1 MTLFERLMILVKNFM
16 DYPINLD
23 GFEFTPWG
31 LMVFVAVATIAMKFL
46 HDIFS

>member
-1 MTLFERLMILVKNFM
+1 MNLFQRLMMLVHDFM
-16 DYPINLD
+16 TMPINLD

-31 LMVFVAVATIAMKFL
+31 IMVFVAVATIAMHFL